1 MMHPSGAN
9 ARVRLPL
16 AAALAAPSVSVPA
29 ESAHAAQTILE
40 QLRNSSRP
48 PFDHA
53 DYALPLKSAA
63 DNWRLA
69 ELDAQIRYLRMSD
82 FDGFEEQAASI
93 IHEQHCRSLMATR
106 ETVQDFLSNGRCPP
120 EPEECRAL
128 ALFLLTNRLF
138 GALTWLVVQS
148 DTDTLDLQRCK
159 LGNEGAES
167 VAEWAGTIPFKVR
180 LDLSQNGITAAGAG
194 LLAQTLAANT
204 IAELDL
210 GSNPLGDEGVQL
222 VCAGLARNTSVRSLL
237 LYGVDMAGAGM
248 QAIAAVL
255 DSHPGLG
262 RVNLDSNAFDDAA
275 AAALAAAL
283 AHNRTLASL
292 SINHADASDAGLSL
306 IVGALKTNTALESLR
321 ISLGAP
327 EHGRLPV
334 ALAEALTVNRTLGAL
349 HVFLGLITNEAAR
362 GLVAAV
368 ARNTAL
374 RTFKCRLGA
383 YGHTE
388 ENAAAV
394 KQIRDKVRANASI
407 EDAGN
412 ALADLSQR
420 PEWTV
425 PIPPEVGQSIA
436 ALVAQVGADR
446 RRQQMMLAIV
456 EAGTLG

>member
-1 MMHPSGAN
+1 
-9 ARVRLPL
+9 
-16 AAALAAPSVSVPA
+16 
-29 ESAHAAQTILE
+29 
-40 QLRNSSRP
+40 
-48 PFDHA
+48 
-53 DYALPLKSAA
+53 
-63 DNWRLA
+63 
-69 ELDAQIRYLRMSD
+69 
-82 FDGFEEQAASI
+82 
-93 IHEQHCRSLMATR
+93 
-106 ETVQDFLSNGRCPP
+106 
-120 EPEECRAL
+120 
-128 ALFLLTNRLF
+128 
-138 GALTWLVVQS
+138 
-148 DTDTLDLQRCK
+148 
-159 LGNEGAES
+159 
-167 VAEWAGTIPFKVR
+167 
-180 LDLSQNGITAAGAG
+180 
-194 LLAQTLAANT
+194 
-204 IAELDL
+204 
-210 GSNPLGDEGVQL
+210 
-222 VCAGLARNTSVRSLL
+222 
-237 LYGVDMAGAGM
+237 
-248 QAIAAVL
+248 VL